1 MMTRTSRIAIV
12 VAAMILA
19 GCSKETEYI
28 PVEIKRDFAAAP
40 SECKSPVADD
50 LPRVPDL
57 PEGTTS
63 AKAVNAHWAK
73 AWLAAR
79 QAYGAVRDGYR
90 VCQRH
95 VHLRAKRQG

>member
-1 MMTRTSRIAIV
+1 MMTRGCRIGIMAFAL
-12 VAAMILA
+12 VAA
-19 GCSKETEYI
+19 GCSKTEYI
-28 PVEIKRDFAAAP
+28 PVEVKRDFAAAP
-40 SECKSPVADD
+40 VECRKPVADD

-57 PEGTTS
+57 PEGATS

-79 QAYGAVRDGYR
+79 QAYGEARDGYR

-95 VHLRAKRQG
+95 VQMRAKRQG